1 VQKKNFLLKCLDK
14 KNPDFSGPVM
24 PKNHNHFRTIW
35 ALNNNVDSKT
45 PCTAIHISLQMK
57 LETSNLVHGTWVDY
71 APAC

>member
-1 VQKKNFLLKCLDK
+1 
-14 KNPDFSGPVM
+14 M
-24 PKNHNHFRTIW
+24 PKNHNHFSTIW

>member
-1 VQKKNFLLKCLDK
+1 
-14 KNPDFSGPVM
+14 M

-57 LETSNLVHGTWVDY
+57 LETSNLVHGTWVIMPQ
-71 APAC
+71 PADDKPSLKREWSEPCNPL